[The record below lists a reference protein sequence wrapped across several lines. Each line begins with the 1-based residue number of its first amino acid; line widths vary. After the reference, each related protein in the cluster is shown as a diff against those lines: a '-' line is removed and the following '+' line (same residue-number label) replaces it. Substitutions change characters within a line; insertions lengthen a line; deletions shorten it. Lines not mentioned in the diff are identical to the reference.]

1 MLARL
6 FSSALPMRA
15 VARRAAVPTVPD
27 LKSPKTALLGS
38 QTTNFVPHPNAQI
51 KSSLTVHV
59 AKSFSYQT
67 RATSSAASS
76 PPRPVEDLEKP
87 SEGKGKLGD
96 LSERKVGSFGEEVI
110 EGKAKSAQ
118 EMVGRSYGWRGLVGL
133 VRSWRR
139 LRGVGR
145 WC

>member
-1 MLARL
+1 
-6 FSSALPMRA
+6 MRA

-96 LSERKVGSFGEEVI
+96 LSERKVGSFGEGVI
-110 EGKAKSAQ
+110 EGKAKCAQ
-118 EMVGRSYGWRGLVGL
+118 EMVGEELWLERFGGPGKELEKVAGGGA
-133 VRSWRR
+133 VV
-139 LRGVGR
+139 LREEGFLRVLI
-145 WC
+145 